1 MIGDSDLCCSDG
13 IDFLRFGRR
22 AKSKRLV
29 QGTKILKKTMSFSI
43 GFYEMDDPGINP
55 RPDGGWV
62 VLWQWGILVK
72 RGPLES
78 EVEYN
83 VLLHRIP
90 VPFMRN
96 CVFFGGYRVISDLYK
111 LYPLQAVWMEF
122 HLGRFELIV

>member
-1 MIGDSDLCCSDG
+1 
-13 IDFLRFGRR
+13 
-22 AKSKRLV
+22 
-29 QGTKILKKTMSFSI
+29 MSFSI

-111 LYPLQAVWMEF
+111 LYPLQAGCKEF
-122 HLGRFELIV
+122 PPGTV

>member
-1 MIGDSDLCCSDG
+1 
-13 IDFLRFGRR
+13 
-22 AKSKRLV
+22 
-29 QGTKILKKTMSFSI
+29 MSFSI

-83 VLLHRIP
+83 VL
-90 VPFMRN
+90 FT
-96 CVFFGGYRVISDLYK
+96 
-111 LYPLQAVWMEF
+111 EF
-122 HLGRFELIV
+122 RFRLCTTVSFLGDIV

>member
-1 MIGDSDLCCSDG
+1 MFHADPSPHPHPRPPD
-13 IDFLRFGRR
+13 
-22 AKSKRLV
+22 
-29 QGTKILKKTMSFSI
+29 QGAAYTSMWEHSLKYKKTMSFSI

-111 LYPLQAVWMEF
+111 LYPLQAGCMEF